1 MAGVGAQTFT
11 FQLST
16 KTAEKTGGN
25 VEQYRLQLTPSVNVP
40 FTAQPRCQLEQL
52 AFTNTVTNVDAALYG
67 NNTIVFKWNPFVT
80 EAIESGL
87 PGYAGTRNAKTY
99 TMTVPDGT
107 YSLPDLEEYIA
118 RELYEKTN
126 TRGTISGDNPNI
138 IIASGLFHDMNLLAG
153 AQPYAAGGESFACAV
168 LAAGNAFSIELKTI
182 PGQHLIGGTLDD
194 TTVRL
199 IWVSTVYCG
208 IPECG

>member
-80 EAIESGL
+80 EGSESAIRRPDSRHNQASGASAQV
-87 PGYAGTRNAKTY
+87 GYAAT
-99 TMTVPDGT
+99 
-107 YSLPDLEEYIA
+107 
-118 RELYEKTN
+118 
-126 TRGTISGDNPNI
+126 
-138 IIASGLFHDMNLLAG
+138 
-153 AQPYAAGGESFACAV
+153 
-168 LAAGNAFSIELKTI
+168 
-182 PGQHLIGGTLDD
+182 
-194 TTVRL
+194 
-199 IWVSTVYCG
+199 
-208 IPECG
+208 

>member
-16 KTAEKTGGN
+16 KTAEKTGLN

-87 PGYAGTRNAKTY
+87 PSYAGTRHAKTY

-107 YSLPDLEEYIA
+107 PLSE
-118 RELYEKTN
+118 RTQ
-126 TRGTISGDNPNI
+126 
-138 IIASGLFHDMNLLAG
+138 AG
-153 AQPYAAGGESFACAV
+153 MC
-168 LAAGNAFSIELKTI
+168 FSA
-182 PGQHLIGGTLDD
+182 
-194 TTVRL
+194 
-199 IWVSTVYCG
+199 
-208 IPECG
+208 